1 MRPGSHRRKGVSF
14 AVQNPSFG
22 PVHANTPR
30 SIGAGMQVSLVTLR
44 VEEVRMPGGDAWE
57 QHVDEVRARMLG
69 EAPIADPVA
78 SPLPH
83 ESVYRMA
90 QMADQVFDHIVRVP
104 AVRIADWEARVIYD
118 VQLTGEGDRLRACGF
133 SMTVADEGDVEG
145 RDLLTRSEAI
155 LIAKRF
161 ARGELPLHDIDRGR
175 SGRPTRYRRPDLAR
189 VAAVYR
195 EAEAARG
202 RRDPGEPQVSVRRYV
217 QRAFDAASLQT
228 VDGWIRAAR
237 DAGLLPPARTGKPR
251 SGEHGGAPRA

>member
-1 MRPGSHRRKGVSF
+1 M
-14 AVQNPSFG
+14 
-22 PVHANTPR
+22 
-30 SIGAGMQVSLVTLR
+30 GADVQVSLVTLR

-57 QHVDEVRARMLG
+57 RHVDEVRARMLG
-69 EAPIADPVA
+69 EAPIADPTA
-78 SPLPH
+78 DPLPF

-90 QMADQVFDHIVRVP
+90 QMADQVFDHIVRIP

-118 VQLTGEGDRLRACGF
+118 VQLAGEGDALRACGF

-145 RDLLTRSEAI
+145 RDLLTRSEAV
-155 LIAKRF
+155 LIAKRYF
-161 ARGELPLHDIDRGR
+161 RGELPAPGADRDRTGAGGR
-175 SGRPTRYRRPDLAR
+175 SRRPDLAT

-195 EAEAARG
+195 EAEAARA
-202 RRDPGEPQVSVRRYV
+202 RRDTGEPRVSVRKHV

-251 SGEHGGAPRA
+251 SAGQQEGPAA